1 MHERAARWAIAVA
14 WLTAALL
21 LAAAFMLA
29 VVIPIHAQDALTFGE
44 WSRLIGQHWHLHYDA
59 ATPQEYGRPLYY
71 VLQGWVWGAFG
82 FHETLGRILSGLFSV
97 LLLGSLVWLLH
108 RRAWGGLAA
117 ALGVLALVSTPVYA
131 AQLVSGLTD
140 LPVAALV
147 ALAGALVWGRR
158 PGTAGAIAVALVCAL
173 AMLAKPS
180 ALLALIGLAVAQLLV
195 NESWR
200 AKLLHRVAPVAAG
213 IGLGL
218 VYDLLQAHY
227 VHQGLRT
234 FLQAG
239 VNTAYYRS
247 LADAAR
253 RYALLDGAWFG
264 DGLRV
269 AAFFA
274 VAYTVLRLAGARQRI
289 SVVVAVPLALLFSW
303 LGPWLAAHRAD
314 GTVGSLHSTGAAV
327 AAVGTALFLAAGV
340 FGYGEAVAARR
351 ELLQL
356 VVWALPTAAAWL
368 LYGAY
373 DFRLL
378 APAWPPLLALIV
390 LAALPAAT
398 AFARRGALA
407 AAVPVALFAV
417 VVAEN
422 AYNLDGLGKPGWSE
436 LRRTHGWRD
445 RAKTRAIVL
454 PALSRALL
462 VVDRQ
467 MRPGDQLVSPEGAFR
482 FFYPGRVEQSY
493 PNSCEFLHRFRVF
506 VLTTD
511 EGSREYMR
519 DFLHVSP
526 EPSFWASCK
535 QPHLTQLTSGS
546 EGYAVFR
553 VGRA

>member
-1 MHERAARWAIAVA
+1 VTRLATTVA
-14 WLTAALL
+14 WVTAVLFVAI
-21 LAAAFMLA
+21 AFMLA

-44 WSRLIGQHWHLHYDA
+44 WSRLISQHWHLHYDA

-71 VLQGWVWGAFG
+71 VLQGWVWGVFG
-82 FHETLGRILSGLFSV
+82 FHEPLGRILSGLFSV
-97 LLLGSLVWLLH
+97 LLLGSLAWLLH
-108 RRAWGGLAA
+108 RREWGGLAA
-117 ALGVLALVSTPVYA
+117 ALGALALVSMPVYA
-131 AQLVSGLTD
+131 AQVVSGLTD
-140 LPVAALV
+140 IPVAALV
-147 ALAGALVWGRR
+147 ALAGAILWGRR
-158 PGTAGAIAVALVCAL
+158 PGVGAAVAVGVTCAL
-173 AMLAKPS
+173 ALLAKPS
-180 ALLALIGLAVAQLLV
+180 ALLALVGLALAQLLW

-200 AKLLHRVAPVAAG
+200 SRLLYRVAPIAA
-213 IGLGL
+213 GLGL
-218 VYDLLQAHY
+218 GLIYDAVQAGY
-227 VHQGLRT
+227 VNQGLRT

-247 LADAAR
+247 LADESR

-274 VAYTVLRLAGARQRI
+274 VVYAVLRIAGVRHRLC
-289 SVVVAVPLALLFSW
+289 VAAGVPVALLFSW

-314 GTVGSLHSTGAAV
+314 GTVGSFHSAGAAV
-327 AAVGTALFLAAGV
+327 AAVGMALFLAAGL
-340 FGYGEAVAARR
+340 YGFDAGVADRR

-356 VVWALPTAAAWL
+356 AVWAVPTAIAWL
-368 LYGAY
+368 VYGAY

-398 AFARRGALA
+398 AFARRGALV

-422 AYNLDGLGKPGWSE
+422 AYNLDGLGRSGWSE
-436 LRRTHGWRD
+436 LRRTDDWLDRD
-445 RAKTRAIVL
+445 QTRAIVM
-454 PALSRALL
+454 PAFSRAL
-462 VVDRQ
+462 VVVRRQ
-467 MRPGDQLVSPEGAFR
+467 MQPGDDLVSPEGAFR
-482 FFYPGRVEQSY
+482 FFFPGHVEQSY
-493 PNSCEFLHRFRVF
+493 PNSCGFLHRFRVF

-511 EGSREYMR
+511 EGTQRYMR

-526 EPSFWASCK
+526 DPSFWAACT
-535 QPHLTQLTSGS
+535 QPHLAQLTSGS

-553 VGRA
+553 IGS